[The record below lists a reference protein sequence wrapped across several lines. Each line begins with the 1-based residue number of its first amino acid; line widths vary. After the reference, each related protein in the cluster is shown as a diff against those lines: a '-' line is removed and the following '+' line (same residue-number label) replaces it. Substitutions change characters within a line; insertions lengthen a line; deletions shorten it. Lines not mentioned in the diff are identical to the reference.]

1 MSRRTQ
7 SSAEE
12 RDANGKTALIRKRRD
27 TMQES
32 KAVEA
37 TRDFALAVAAGIVPV
52 TRGGDVRLAVRKPL
66 FSLLPVG
73 EMVGRMTQARRQ
85 SITEYNALIAVR
97 NRRQALHDRRAV
109 EMFEY
114 LAARGYTRA
123 KDMLVAFG
131 VRQEDI
137 EDGGEM
143 ETVAQFQQ
151 TTFPAFERWQTRPV
165 VESAWTAMAVANVCM
180 LAALPQTGRE
190 LAQAVADVERA
201 SLFFGMARGVAV
213 SIPADVEETGYAGYR
228 LGRERL
234 FEELADG
241 AAGAEA
247 VFAFA
252 RIAAGEA
259 RTRWS

>member
-1 MSRRTQ
+1 
-7 SSAEE
+7 
-12 RDANGKTALIRKRRD
+12 
-27 TMQES
+27 MQES
-32 KAVEA
+32 KAIKA

-52 TRGGDVRLAVRKPL
+52 TREGGVRLAVRKPL
-66 FSLLPVG
+66 FSLMPVG
-73 EMVGRMTQARRQ
+73 EMVRRMTQARRQ

-97 NRRQALHDRRAV
+97 NRKQALHDRRAV

-114 LAARGYTRA
+114 LADRGYTRA
-123 KDMLVAFG
+123 KEMLVAFG

-137 EDGGEM
+137 EEGGEM
-143 ETVAQFQQ
+143 ETVVQFQT
-151 TTFPAFERWQTRPV
+151 TTFPEFEKWHSRQV

-180 LAALPQTGRE
+180 LAALPQTDRE
-190 LAQAVADVERA
+190 LARAVADVERA
-201 SLFFGMARGVAV
+201 SLFFGMARGVAL

-234 FEELADG
+234 FEEMADG
-241 AAGAEA
+241 AAGVEA

-259 RTRWS
+259 RAKWP